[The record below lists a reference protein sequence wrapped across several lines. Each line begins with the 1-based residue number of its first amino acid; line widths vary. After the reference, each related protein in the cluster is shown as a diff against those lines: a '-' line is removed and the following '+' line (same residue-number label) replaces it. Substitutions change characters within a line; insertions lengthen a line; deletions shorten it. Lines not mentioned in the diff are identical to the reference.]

1 MQLRTSCSEEGR
13 GKRLPITPIPHWA
26 RVAPQNFNFPRSGLH
41 RHECQL
47 GSLGC
52 PVTQLWR
59 SRSRKQA
66 ACNAG
71 RDEAQPDCIHAER
84 VEVFRGLGAAAVVG
98 LRGESEKT
106 SSDVQ
111 ELLNTRCMP
120 SCRSSINICSMK
132 RPQVTGSQ
140 NWKIG
145 DGLGSQLIRP
155 PTWCM
160 RRSLADAS

>member
-13 GKRLPITPIPHWA
+13 GKHLPVTPLPHWA
-26 RVAPQNFNFPRSGLH
+26 RVAPQNFNFPHSGLH

-52 PVTQLWR
+52 PVTQR
-59 SRSRKQA
+59 CRNRSRKQEA
-66 ACNAG
+66 SDAG
-71 RDEAQPDCIHAER
+71 RDEARPDCIHAER
-84 VEVFRGLGAAAVVG
+84 VEVFRGLGATAVVG

-106 SSDVQ
+106 SSDVR

-140 NWKIG
+140 NWKIRG
-145 DGLGSQLIRP
+145 SLESQLI
-155 PTWCM
+155 
-160 RRSLADAS
+160 